1 MKFRFFSL
9 LALLGVF
16 CFVAAAADIT
26 GKWTAEVPGRQGNTQ
41 TVTFNFKADG
51 SNLSG
56 SMANPRGEVQ
66 ISDGKIDGNNI
77 SFNVVRK
84 MQDNDVTIKYKGVVD
99 GDSIKFNQT
108 MSFNGNDRSVDFVA
122 KKQ

>member
-16 CFVAAAADIT
+16 SLVAAAADVT
-26 GKWTAEVPGRQGNTQ
+26 GAYKAEMPGRNGNTQ
-41 TVTFNFKADG
+41 NLTITLKADG
-51 SNLSG
+51 ASLTGNMST
-56 SMANPRGEVQ
+56 PRGDMP
-66 ISDGKIDGNNI
+66 ITDGKVDGNNV

-84 MQDNDVTIKYKGVVD
+84 MQDNEVTIKYAGVVD
-99 GDSIKFNQT
+99 GGTIKFTQT
-108 MSFNGNDRSVDFVA
+108 ANFGGNERKSEFVA